1 MREVV
6 CGVGVKYST
15 KIMPVKTD
23 MSRPQQNYEEEVS
36 TVGGEKDIWYE
47 FKVYL
52 FACWKLYSILRTF
65 IPGPKSLFANNYF
78 RVSSQPWCGA
88 ALAPTMVCGMSMPK
102 PSA

>member
-36 TVGGEKDIWYE
+36 TVGEEKIWYHQHVRE
-47 FKVYL
+47 EDG
-52 FACWKLYSILRTF
+52 R
-65 IPGPKSLFANNYF
+65 
-78 RVSSQPWCGA
+78 
-88 ALAPTMVCGMSMPK
+88 
-102 PSA
+102 